1 MDTIPNP
8 DGDGIIAATSEGE
21 LLALEGSESRTLVS
35 GLPCISAI
43 AFGT

>member
-1 MDTIPNP
+1 MDMIPNP

-43 AFGT
+43 ALGA